1 MVWIQWQLDN
11 VWPLSVENVLYY
23 WHFECIYDWHFCYQ
37 LLLLKYA
44 KWVSEKYSEQKSLTR
59 KSMKIDLWNCF
70 GIEHESLWGKTSLQL
85 EISWQVI
92 LVFAH
97 TSNKGDCCK
106 KKKKKKIN
114 KKLPAVKSI
123 IIIIVVVVVVIVA
136 ILIIITSSLFIQI
149 LFEDIHPKI
158 ADVSPVIRFRILA
171 IILCYFDLFS
181 GELLHH
187 FRSKLI
193 IKNWEMF

>member
-1 MVWIQWQLDN
+1 M
-11 VWPLSVENVLYY
+11 YY
-23 WHFECIYDWHFCYQ
+23 WHFECIYDWHFWHQ
-37 LLLLKYA
+37 FLLLKYA
-44 KWVSEKYSEQKSLTR
+44 KLVSEKYSEQQSLTR

-70 GIEHESLWGKTSLQL
+70 GIEHESLWGKTSLQF

-97 TSNKGDCCK
+97 TLNKDDCCK
-106 KKKKKKIN
+106 KKKRKRKE
-114 KKLPAVKSI
+114 KLPAVKSI
-123 IIIIVVVVVVIVA
+123 IIIIVVVVVVIIA
-136 ILIIITSSLFIQI
+136 ILLIITSSLFIQI
-149 LFEDIHPKI
+149 LFEDIHPKV
-158 ADVSPVIRFRILA
+158 ADISPVIRFRILA

-193 IKNWEMF
+193 IKNWGMF